1 MNERI
6 NSLIINPKTKRAAAW
21 DNEDNCFVVGLIINK
36 SEADCPKYF
45 AVSKGTEAFANVMEY
60 LCDEPG
66 EAWDTFDVPH
76 MVYDVTEDI
85 DNLW

>member
-1 MNERI
+1 MDERI
-6 NSLIINPKTKRAAAW
+6 NSLIVNPKTKRAAAW
-21 DNEDNCFVVGLIINK
+21 DNKANHFVVGRIIGT

-45 AVSKGTEAFANVMEY
+45 VTTAGTECFANIMEY

-66 EAWDTFDVPH
+66 NAWDTFNVDT
-76 MVYDVTEDI
+76 MVYDVTDVI

>member
-6 NSLIINPKTKRAAAW
+6 NSLIVNPKTKRAAAW
-21 DNEDNCFVVGLIINK
+21 DNEANHFVVGCVISSSK
-36 SEADCPKYF
+36 TDCSKYF
-45 AVSKGTEAFANVMEY
+45 VVSKGTEAFANVMEY

-66 EAWDTFDVPH
+66 EAWDCFDVPH
-76 MVYDVTEDI
+76 IVYDVTETI